1 MKQASKPGPDKAVD
15 FLVANLLDFFR
26 KPEHE
31 HKFFEAAHIALAHV
45 SKISS
50 EKEVHILLKRYLFFS
65 SKLKNNLSSLSLRS
79 FANECLESAI
89 KSGLMDA
96 KDKSI
101 EASTNALHKKAK
113 HELSTSLA
121 SGHSEASAI
130 QRAANVLLKAK
141 RAKEA
146 QEKVKYLARK
156 HPLKEVL
163 EMSTM
168 NDRPLAK
175 EDIKNHLLKL
185 KMPSSEYQGVLY
197 RLLERTQAF
206 STYRLHSLLGDE
218 LFFLCRPLGF
228 LDQQTTILIV
238 EVPTSA
244 HLYALTY
251 RKMEIIRLMK
261 RDLTFK
267 NIKMLRL
274 KVATS

>member
-1 MKQASKPGPDKAVD
+1 MKQGNKLGPDKAVD
-15 FLVANLLDFFR
+15 YLVANLLDFFR
-26 KPEHE
+26 KPSHE
-31 HKFFEAAHIALAHV
+31 NKFFEAAHIAVAHV

-50 EKEVHILLKRYLFFS
+50 DKEAQILSKRYLFFS
-65 SKLKNNLSSLSLRS
+65 SKLKNNLSSVSIRS
-79 FANECLESAI
+79 FASDCLESAI
-89 KSGLMDA
+89 KIGLLE
-96 KDKSI
+96 DKSI
-101 EASTNALHKKAK
+101 EISTQALHKKAK
-113 HELSTSLA
+113 LELSQSLA

-130 QRAANVLLKAK
+130 HRAANVLLKAK
-141 RAKEA
+141 RARDAKE
-146 QEKVKYLARK
+146 KIKNLAMR

-163 EMSTM
+163 EISTM

-185 KMPSSEYQGVLY
+185 KTPSSEYQGVLY

-206 STYRLHSLLGDE
+206 STYRLHALLGDE

-228 LDQQTTILIV
+228 LDEPATILVV

-261 RDLTFK
+261 RDLTFR
-267 NIKMLRL
+267 NVKMLRF
-274 KVATS
+274 KVASS